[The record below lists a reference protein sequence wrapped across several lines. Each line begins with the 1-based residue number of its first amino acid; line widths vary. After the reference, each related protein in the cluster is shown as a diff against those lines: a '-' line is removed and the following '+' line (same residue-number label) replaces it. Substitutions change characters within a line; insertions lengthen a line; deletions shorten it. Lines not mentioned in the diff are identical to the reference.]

1 MKKSL
6 TIFAL
11 ALSCMGCATSTLMRD
26 TGRSYEKTVR
36 ETLLQDTVVAFAQPA
51 KPIRDMPNDNV
62 VIVGQQ
68 YSYVLTSGGKN
79 FVTVLS
85 RLNPKNIKVSRGLD
99 FYSEKNDGT
108 FTGVLEL
115 SYVALREDISK
126 SDLNFFIENDAKEC
140 SSYSDKQ
147 MNAQRFCF
155 KIPLSGVT
163 YPQAK
168 NLDRLNS
175 NLKQLSK
182 PYHVSIYTNKKEIEH
197 TSSRNNPAK
206 KLVLLPFAVAF
217 DVITSP
223 FQAAAEIFD

>member
-6 TIFAL
+6 TILAL
-11 ALSCMGCATSTLMRD
+11 ALSCMGCATSNLMRD

-108 FTGVLEL
+108 FTGDLEL
-115 SYVALREDISK
+115 SYVALKEDISK

-140 SSYSDKQ
+140 SS
-147 MNAQRFCF
+147 
-155 KIPLSGVT
+155 
-163 YPQAK
+163 
-168 NLDRLNS
+168 
-175 NLKQLSK
+175 
-182 PYHVSIYTNKKEIEH
+182 
-197 TSSRNNPAK
+197 
-206 KLVLLPFAVAF
+206 
-217 DVITSP
+217 
-223 FQAAAEIFD
+223 

>member
-26 TGRSYEKTVR
+26 TGRNYEKTVR

-68 YSYVLTSGGKN
+68 YSYVLTNGGKN

-99 FYSEKNDGT
+99 FYSEKNDVSFEEIFEKIT
-108 FTGVLEL
+108 IAVDKISE
-115 SYVALREDISK
+115 VA
-126 SDLNFFIENDAKEC
+126 
-140 SSYSDKQ
+140 
-147 MNAQRFCF
+147 
-155 KIPLSGVT
+155 
-163 YPQAK
+163 
-168 NLDRLNS
+168 
-175 NLKQLSK
+175 
-182 PYHVSIYTNKKEIEH
+182 KKEIKNYEDDKVYIH
-197 TSSRNNPAK
+197 RG
-206 KLVLLPFAVAF
+206 LY
-217 DVITSP
+217 
-223 FQAAAEIFD
+223 EILSDI